1 MTVRQTTNQASLDEV
16 LAHLCATDQYFT
28 PPLSQRVNLPAYASK
43 LCELAE
49 RDEVWVGTELVG
61 LVATY
66 CNDREH
72 GAYISSV
79 SVLPAFRGQ
88 GLADDLVQQAV
99 ARARDRSLPRV
110 SLHLHPDNRAA
121 MALYLRLGFAPGLTE
136 GEQLTMT
143 LNLDQP

>member
-1 MTVRQTTNQASLDEV
+1 
-16 LAHLCATDQYFT
+16 
-28 PPLSQRVNLPAYASK
+28 
-43 LCELAE
+43 
-49 RDEVWVGTELVG
+49 VGF
-61 LVATY
+61 VATY

-99 ARARDRSLPRV
+99 ARARDRGLPRV

-121 MALYLRLGFAPGLTE
+121 MALYIRQGFAPGLAE
-136 GEQLTMT
+136 GDQLTMT
-143 LNLDQP
+143 LNLDRS